1 MRRMMFVTVI
11 ALAINASAAAAAPLN
26 DGSTKASAKLSGLVA
41 TVPLATFNQVGA
53 GKLAGRNEFGIFKLH
68 GPPLRVNGKPGI
80 VSGALAWC
88 PHCAVD
94 NWSLAIAL
102 SRFGTLTGLRV
113 VDTGTYY
120 AKTFRRSGGPFY
132 SNTIGLDFLR
142 AHYSSRY
149 LGLSSFVLQDVNG
162 HHVQSPT
169 RAQGAALQPFD
180 PPSRGEFPAINVG
193 GDFGFLNSGT
203 TPAVLAHR
211 TGLQIAT
218 GLANPQTTIAQHLD
232 GLANL
237 FSAAICVA
245 TNQQP
250 AAVCTSAGVLAAKQ
264 RL

>member
-1 MRRMMFVTVI
+1 MRRFIFATVI
-11 ALAINASAAAAAPLN
+11 ALAINATAAAAAPLN
-26 DGSTKASAKLSGLVA
+26 DGSTSASAKLSGLVT
-41 TVPLATFNQVGA
+41 TVPATTFDQVGA
-53 GKLAGRNEFGIFKLH
+53 GELAGRNEFGIFKLH
-68 GPPLRVNGKPGI
+68 GAPLTVGGKPGI

-120 AKTFRRSGGPFY
+120 AKTFRTSGGPFY
-132 SNTIGLDFLR
+132 SHTIGLDFLR
-142 AHYSSRY
+142 AHYSSPY
-149 LGLSSFVLQDVNG
+149 LGFSSFVLQGVNG
-162 HHVQSPT
+162 KHVQSPT
-169 RAQGAALQPFD
+169 KAQATALEPFD

-203 TPAVLAHR
+203 TPGVLAHR
-211 TGLQIAT
+211 TGLEIAT
-218 GLANPQTTIAQHLD
+218 SLANPKTTIARHLD

-245 TNQQP
+245 TSQQP
-250 AAVCTSAGVLAAKQ
+250 AAVCTSAGVLAAKS

>member
-11 ALAINASAAAAAPLN
+11 ALAINAGAAAAAPLN
-26 DGSTKASAKLSGLVA
+26 DGSTKASAKLSRLVT
-41 TVPLATFNQVGA
+41 TVPVATFNQVGT
-53 GKLAGRNEFGIFKLH
+53 GKLAGRSEFGIFKLH
-68 GPPLRVNGKPGI
+68 GAPLRVDGKPGV

-102 SRFGTLTGLRV
+102 GRFGTLTGLRV

-142 AHYSSRY
+142 AHYSSPY

-169 RAQGAALQPFD
+169 RAQAKALEPFD
-180 PPSRGEFPAINVG
+180 PPTRGEFPAINVG

-203 TPAVLAHR
+203 TPAVLAHQ
-211 TGLQIAT
+211 TGLQIANS
-218 GLANPQTTIAQHLD
+218 LANPQTTIARHLD

-245 TNQQP
+245 TSQQP